1 MLYLN
6 HFILR
11 LPIKALEKYRKTGG
25 PLKCKQCV
33 QAVETA
39 EREAAARRKLSEAAA
54 TAAAG
59 NSGGDHTIETL
70 VCAKCQTSLSSDRY
84 NKTQWNKGP
93 GQSKCRP
100 CVEASLVAEQAQQA
114 QGKADKLA
122 AAKERLA
129 AATTMAERVTA
140 ESEVAALEAQK
151 VTGLQPVRLGR
162 GRGGSGRGRGGGS
175 GRGRGG
181 GRK

>member
-33 QAVETA
+33 QAVETE

-54 TAAAG
+54 TAAG
-59 NSGGDHTIETL
+59 NSSSDRSTEMR
-70 VCAKCQTSLSSDRY
+70 VCAKCQTSLTFDRY
-84 NKTQWNKGP
+84 NKNQWNKGP

-100 CVEASLVAEQAQQA
+100 CVEAGLAAEQAQQA

-129 AATTMAERVTA
+129 AATAMTERVAA

-162 GRGGSGRGRGGGS
+162 GRGGSGRGRGGGR
-175 GRGRGG
+175 GRGR
-181 GRK
+181 K